1 MRVGGGP
8 VLEDDRLKAVL
19 ADSADDFRTGIGVV
33 LSETGGWIRAL
44 GRVSF
49 ISHCSFVFSG
59 FGVSWESLD
68 MVGRS
73 SSSDSRNACMLIGTR
88 ARVGGVTAVEVD
100 TLEIVRSKGEL
111 DVDGEFGSDSGN
123 LGSWSRLAF
132 DEVFSKCCLG
142 S

>member
-1 MRVGGGP
+1 
-8 VLEDDRLKAVL
+8 
-19 ADSADDFRTGIGVV
+19 
-33 LSETGGWIRAL
+33 
-44 GRVSF
+44 
-49 ISHCSFVFSG
+49 
-59 FGVSWESLD
+59 

-88 ARVGGVTAVEVD
+88 ARVGDVTVVEVE

-123 LGSWSRLAF
+123 LGSWSRLAL
-132 DEVFSKCCLG
+132 DEVCSKCCLG